1 MATALVSY
9 QGSPL
14 AAESAL
20 EPETLNATLALD
32 AGTNTAASAPL
43 LTSLGFTGTAAQLSD
58 VTRDYTVYLAVTTG
72 GTATTVEFGHTS
84 AATDVV
90 LVSNASVTAGQVIS
104 FRLPAGWYVKASGTS
119 TVFSQS
125 AVGC

>member
-1 MATALVSY
+1 MATALVSV

-14 AAESAL
+14 AAESSL
-20 EPETLNATLALD
+20 TPETLSSTLTLD

-43 LTSLGFTGTAAQLSD
+43 VTPTFSGTAAQLSD
-58 VTRDYTVYLAVTTG
+58 TTRDYTVYLAVTTG
-72 GTATTVEFGHTS
+72 GTATTVEFGHTT
-84 AATDVV
+84 AASDVV
-90 LVSNASVTAGQVIS
+90 LVNNASVTAGQVIT

-119 TVFSQS
+119 TVFTQS